1 MVLKY
6 HPDSTS
12 IYKVQSAS
20 PYRPHTAQMVTLD
33 EAWRKAHQSMVNFS
47 CVVYK
52 MAPLTGT
59 KENLR
64 IDFAIALTNIMIF
77 VITTL
82 DTDKIDIMLHIF
94 MNKD

>member
-20 PYRPHTAQMVTLD
+20 PYRPHTTQMVTLD
-33 EAWRKAHQSMVNFS
+33 EARRKADQSMVNFR

-52 MAPLTGT
+52 LAPLTGT

-64 IDFAIALTNIMIF
+64 IDFAIALTNI
-77 VITTL
+77 TTL